1 MVLFQSIIKN
11 RTPINLALDSDAYS
25 KALKIAKLLYS
36 YDIDVN
42 IVDTRGK
49 EDVGDMDREYFL
61 EKLNNSKRYSY
72 NDNLLSKI
80 RML

>member
-1 MVLFQSIIKN
+1 MLGSTLTEDMVLFQSIIKN

-49 EDVGDMDREYFL
+49 FPA
-61 EKLNNSKRYSY
+61 S
-72 NDNLLSKI
+72 SKI
-80 RML
+80 IRA